1 MKFKAAIIQK
11 SLKDILEVM
20 SGTMS
25 EANIAVSPEGLR
37 ISDVDAA
44 SVLLTKIIIP
54 ADAFDLYE
62 AEAGNLGVDIEK
74 LKDMISSGDSGDM
87 VVIEMSDKLD
97 IKVGNLDWSM
107 ALIDPSS
114 MRKPPRIPDLDL
126 PAMVS
131 MSGEE
136 FRKMIV
142 AADKVSDHIR
152 IVMED
157 EIFSMKAD
165 GDVEKV
171 SMSLGPDELI
181 DIKYGCAN
189 SLFMLSYMKEI
200 SKGCKKAT
208 AVRLEFGQDYPLRV
222 STILKHRTS
231 SETHISYLLAPRI
244 ETD

>member
-1 MKFKAAIIQK
+1 MKFKVAILQK
-11 SLKDILEVM
+11 NLKDILEVM

-37 ISDVDAA
+37 ISDIDAA

-54 ADAFDLYE
+54 AEAFDLYE
-62 AEAGNLGVDIEK
+62 AESGNLGVDIEK
-74 LKDMISSGDSGDM
+74 LKDMISSGDSGDI

-114 MRKPPRIPDLDL
+114 MRKPPKIPDMDL

-131 MSGEE
+131 MSGDE

-142 AADKVSDHIR
+142 AADRISDHLR
-152 IVMED
+152 IMMED
-157 EIFSMKAD
+157 EIFSMKSD
-165 GDVEKV
+165 GDIEKV
-171 SMSLGPDELI
+171 AMTLRTDELI

-189 SLFMLSYMKEI
+189 SLFMISYLKEI
-200 SKGCKKAT
+200 SKGVKKAI
-208 AVRLEFGQDYPLRV
+208 AVRLEFGLDYPLRV
-222 STILKHRTS
+222 STILKHGTVD
-231 SETHISYLLAPRI
+231 THISYLLAPRI

>member
-1 MKFKAAIIQK
+1 MKFKVVIIQK
-11 SLKDILEVM
+11 DLKDMLDIM

-37 ISDVDAA
+37 ISDIDAA

-54 ADAFDLYE
+54 AEAFDLYE
-62 AEAGNLGVDIEK
+62 AENGNLGVDIEK
-74 LKDMISSGDSGDM
+74 LKDMISGSGPTEL
-87 VVIEMSDKLD
+87 VCIEIEDKMM
-97 IKVGNLDWSM
+97 IKVGNLEWSLS
-107 ALIDPSS
+107 LIDPSS
-114 MRKPPRIPDLDL
+114 MRKPPKIPDLDL

-131 MSGEE
+131 MSGDE

-142 AADKVSDHIR
+142 AADKVADHIR
-152 IVMED
+152 IGMED
-157 EIFSMKAD
+157 ETFFMKAN

-171 SMSLGPDELI
+171 AMSLRPDELL

-200 SKGCKKAT
+200 SKGVKKAT

-222 STILKHRTS
+222 STILKHGIS